1 MVGGACRAAGNL
13 PVWTLMTVHW
23 WPVTFTGGFSL
34 CPTCV
39 YSRHNQQRLL
49 CSRQQLLPNTWPAI
63 FPHVCLQALEPIQ
76 SVQLRRVGAKCKV
89 ERAVKW
95 NFPFW
100 HAGICWEDRSLVTL
114 LTMLQEEAPPTPPI
128 FFLWKNKKHTE
139 CEHGFMSNEDH
150 PIFMTCL
157 EICKPS
163 PRPNRDFCHQGN
175 WMCAFKLW
183 RSYGSALPVST
194 WKHPPP
200 PLTAW
205 RMHGWVAYR
214 VSNCVSSFVINCYVE
229 FLV

>member
-63 FPHVCLQALEPIQ
+63 FPHVCSQALEPIQ

-114 LTMLQEEAPPTPPI
+114 LTMLQEEAPPPLNETRHLMEKQKTHWVWACDLQTSTKAKPG
-128 FFLWKNKKHTE
+128 FL
-139 CEHGFMSNEDH
+139 
-150 PIFMTCL
+150 
-157 EICKPS
+157 S
-163 PRPNRDFCHQGN
+163 PR
-175 WMCAFKLW
+175 KLD
-183 RSYGSALPVST
+183 V
-194 WKHPPP
+194 
-200 PLTAW
+200 
-205 RMHGWVAYR
+205 
-214 VSNCVSSFVINCYVE
+214 CF
-229 FLV
+229 